1 MLAELECK
9 NLMSNFASQKTIKI
23 NFNLKKI
30 YEFIIKYN
38 KRPRIKFSPR
48 APIFVELALSLCHKI
63 E

>member
-9 NLMSNFASQKTIKI
+9 NLMSNFAFQKTIKI

-48 APIFVELALSLCHKI
+48 APYSLSRP
-63 E
+63 